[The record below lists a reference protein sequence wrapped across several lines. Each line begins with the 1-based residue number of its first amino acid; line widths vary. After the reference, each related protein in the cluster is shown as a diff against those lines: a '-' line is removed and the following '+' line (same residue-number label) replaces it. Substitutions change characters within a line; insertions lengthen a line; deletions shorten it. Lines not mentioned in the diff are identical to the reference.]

1 MELPSIYT
9 QPIADLE
16 NFEMNGDSLAVVKD
30 CMDRIKENDAGDPAK
45 NPTSAATHTR
55 TTK

>member
-30 CMDRIKENDAGDPAK
+30 CMNRIKENDAGDPAK
-45 NPTSAATHTR
+45 NPTSAATHIR

>member
-16 NFEMNGDSLAVVKD
+16 NFEMNGDSLAVVKEY
-30 CMDRIKENDAGDPAK
+30 M
-45 NPTSAATHTR
+45 
-55 TTK
+55 